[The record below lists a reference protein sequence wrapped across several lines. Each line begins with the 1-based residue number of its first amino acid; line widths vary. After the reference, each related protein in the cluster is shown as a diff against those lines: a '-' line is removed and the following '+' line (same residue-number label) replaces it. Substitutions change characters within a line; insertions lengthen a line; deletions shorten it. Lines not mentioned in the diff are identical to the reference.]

1 MYEILFIFS
10 VMHCEIDLKQSRIN
24 GVCSRMSQ
32 INDLYR
38 PNNMQGLEVNK
49 MRKNI
54 LLLSSLMFIALASAF
69 IVLPSEASIS
79 TVKWLEPNFSGTDD
93 FYGGPAVAAYA
104 EGSTVKL
111 SIVVTNSPYS
121 WINVSWVRIW
131 FDWGLIYNSTEATGV
146 STPIEI
152 NSTRSLFVFNIVFTA
167 PSTAQVSNLI
177 KHSYTIAVSFSHSGG
192 DETFTLSGSDFA
204 IYSTAQAEA
213 QALNQQVDAYPTTW
227 SFSSTE
233 AEVLWEKAR
242 NEAGLG
248 DTYYSVGAFSSA
260 WISYQQALDLF
271 QQAFEAEKVYQ
282 TATDTA
288 ERNYFNALADSI
300 SVEAQ
305 AATKHAD
312 ADMKQADAAQT
323 EAEAALRQTDAAL
336 TNAYGWMAF
345 GIGWILIGVG
355 VIVYGLRR
363 PVKPLT

>member
-1 MYEILFIFS
+1 
-10 VMHCEIDLKQSRIN
+10 
-24 GVCSRMSQ
+24 
-32 INDLYR
+32 
-38 PNNMQGLEVNK
+38 

-54 LLLSSLMFIALASAF
+54 LLLSSLIFAALASTLVIA
-69 IVLPSEASIS
+69 PCEATIS
-79 TVKWLEPNFSGTDD
+79 TAKWLEPNFRGTDD
-93 FYGGPAVAAYA
+93 FYGGPAVTAYS
-104 EGSTVKL
+104 EGSIVKL
-111 SIVVTNSPYS
+111 AVVVTNSPYS

-131 FDWGLIYNSTEATGV
+131 FDWGLTYNSTEATGV

-152 NSTRSLFVFNIVFTA
+152 NSTRSLFVFNIAFTA
-167 PSTAQVSNLI
+167 PSTTQVSNLI
-177 KHSYTIAVSFSHSGG
+177 KHSYTITVSFSHSGG

-260 WISYQQALDLF
+260 RTSYQQALDLYE
-271 QQAFEAEKVYQ
+271 QAFAAEKAYQ

-288 ERNYFNALADSI
+288 IGNYYDALADNVSA
-300 SVEAQ
+300 EA
-305 AATKHAD
+305 AAST
-312 ADMKQADAAQT
+312 KQADAAMMQAEAAQT
-323 EAEAALRQTDAAL
+323 EADAAVRQADAAL

-363 PVKPLT
+363 PIKPPT